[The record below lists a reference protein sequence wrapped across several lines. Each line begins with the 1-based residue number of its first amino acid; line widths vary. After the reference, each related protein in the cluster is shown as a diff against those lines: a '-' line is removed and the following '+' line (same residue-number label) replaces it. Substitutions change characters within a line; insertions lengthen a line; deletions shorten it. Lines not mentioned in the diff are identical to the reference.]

1 MPFDHT
7 DLKEMKRSG
16 DVEGLLCIL
25 EAGDVKEVREAVRI
39 LGELRYRKA
48 IRPLVGLLEKD
59 DIQVRAN
66 SAWSLGEIGDA
77 KAVLPLIG
85 LLNDPSENVQI
96 YAAWALGRIGDKRAI
111 TALESMLESGSTE
124 VRKHA
129 REAIDRIES
138 SVDGKKNRGNGNYR
152 GEEERISS
160 SDPVDIP
167 LVTLDVPMDR
177 LDCDYITRAEG
188 NSKTGKVKFSGDVAV
203 KDIINANQKSTR
215 RVILGLKNDFSG
227 LVSVDILLRYRDSE
241 GDTSSVWM
249 RVATPGG
256 SPAVSSGEAARA
268 REIVEQAGE
277 LGRRAHHGDIKRARI
292 KPGRKQAPRQVDY
305 EVAEDAR
312 EEPEREEAEEE
323 QPYPEEFV
331 PEEYPERRALKRKET
346 ARHDAVPDRVE
357 PDLTADDE
365 VRTAER
371 PIKRMPPPEKDE
383 PELAKVK
390 VAKPE
395 LKVQAIEQVREET
408 ELPEAKPVK
417 PEPKIQETKL
427 VAKEP
432 DIVPAK
438 AVPKVEEIKPP
449 LPKAQEIKHAEPKV
463 QAPEPK
469 VQEIKP
475 VKAEP
480 KIQEVIQPK
489 PEPKVPE
496 IKTAKTEPKVDEV
509 KQLRPEQKVVEIKPQ
524 TPPVVKVIEK
534 PPATPPPAK
543 GAENVDSAVRLLS
556 DIGMSGMTKAA
567 SAVTQLGGEEAESLQ
582 SRLRTLPVDQMNE
595 EIVSIGEYVALVEVK
610 LHGKSGSGEM
620 NGIMLMFF
628 SKDVALSI
636 ANELLCISPGAPVKE
651 FTEDITSTLKETA
664 NIFGGQYV
672 SAISE
677 YIEMPILLEAPS
689 FKTGASSQVAES
701 MMKDISGKVD
711 FALATD
717 LAFANNKTGRLVMLL
732 DPKSYDIIITKLF

>member
-1 MPFDHT
+1 LPFDHT

-138 SVDGKKNRGNGNYR
+138 RVDGKKNRGNGNYR
-152 GEEERISS
+152 GEDDRISS
-160 SDPVDIP
+160 SDPDIP

-256 SPAVSSGEAARA
+256 SPALSGGEAARA
-268 REIVEQAGE
+268 RETGEQAGE
-277 LGRRAHHGDIKRARI
+277 TGRKAHHGDIKRARI
-292 KPGRKQAPRQVDY
+292 KPGRKQAQRHVDY
-305 EVAEDAR
+305 DVTEDAR
-312 EEPEREEAEEE
+312 DESERKEIEEE
-323 QPYPEEFV
+323 QTYPEDFV

-346 ARHDAVPDRVE
+346 AKHDDVPDETE
-357 PDLTADDE
+357 PDSGVDDGIRME
-365 VRTAER
+365 TQPVRRR
-371 PIKRMPPPEKDE
+371 PQPEKAESDV
-383 PELAKVK
+383 AKVK

-395 LKVQAIEQVREET
+395 LKVQAITPVREE
-408 ELPEAKPVK
+408 PEIPEVKPVK
-417 PEPKIQETKL
+417 AEPKIQETGPVTKQPEI
-427 VAKEP
+427 EP
-432 DIVPAK
+432 VK
-438 AVPKVEEIKPP
+438 VEPKVEEVKPV
-449 LPKAQEIKHAEPKV
+449 PKAQEIKPAKAEPKV
-463 QAPEPK
+463 QEPK

-480 KIQEVIQPK
+480 EILEVIQ

-496 IKTAKTEPKVDEV
+496 IKTAKIEPKVDEL
-509 KQLRPEQKVVEIKPQ
+509 KPLKPEQKVVEIKPQ
-524 TPPVVKVIEK
+524 PQAVKVIEK
-534 PPATPPPAK
+534 TQATSPPAK
-543 GAENVDSAVRLLS
+543 AMENVDSAVRLLS
-556 DIGMSGMTKAA
+556 DIGMSGMTEAA

-582 SRLRTLPVDQMNE
+582 SRLRTLPIDQMSE
-595 EIVSIGEYVALVEVK
+595 EIISLGEYIASVEVN
-610 LHGKSGSGEM
+610 LHGKSESGEM
-620 NGIMLMFF
+620 NGTVIMFF

-636 ANELLCISPGAPVKE
+636 ANELLCNPPNASVKE

-677 YIEMPILLEAPS
+677 YIGMPILLKAPA
-689 FKTGASSQVAES
+689 FKTGASSQIAES
-701 MMKDISGKVD
+701 MMKEISGKVD

-717 LAFANNKTGRLVMLL
+717 LAFGNNKTGRLVMLL
-732 DPKSYDIIITKLF
+732 DPRSYDIIITKLF

>member
-1 MPFDHT
+1 LPFDHT

-138 SVDGKKNRGNGNYR
+138 RVDGKKNRGNGNYR
-152 GEEERISS
+152 GEEDRISS
-160 SDPVDIP
+160 SDPDIP

-227 LVSVDILLRYRDSE
+227 LVSVDVLLRYRDSE

-256 SPAVSSGEAARA
+256 SPAVSGGEAART
-268 REIVEQAGE
+268 RETGEQTGE
-277 LGRRAHHGDIKRARI
+277 MERKAHHGDIKRARI
-292 KPGRKQAPRQVDY
+292 KPGRKQAPRHVDY

-312 EEPEREEAEEE
+312 DEPEREEIEEE
-323 QPYPEEFV
+323 QPYPEDFV
-331 PEEYPERRALKRKET
+331 PEEYPERRALRRKET
-346 ARHDAVPDRVE
+346 ARHDTVPDETE
-357 PDLTADDE
+357 PDSGADDE
-365 VRTAER
+365 LQMEAQPVRRR
-371 PIKRMPPPEKDE
+371 PQPEKAE
-383 PELAKVK
+383 PEVAKAR

-395 LKVQAIEQVREET
+395 LKVQAIDPVREEP
-408 ELPEAKPVK
+408 EVPEAKRVK
-417 PEPKIQETKL
+417 AELKIQETGP
-427 VAKEP
+427 ATKEP
-432 DIVPAK
+432 EIEPIKAK
-438 AVPKVEEIKPP
+438 PKVEEVKPP
-449 LPKAQEIKHAEPKV
+449 VPKSQEIKPAKAEPKKV
-463 QAPEPK
+463 QEPEPK
-469 VQEIKP
+469 VQETKP

-480 KIQEVIQPK
+480 EIQAVTR

-496 IKTAKTEPKVDEV
+496 IKIAKTEPKVDEF
-509 KQLRPEQKVVEIKPQ
+509 KPLKPEQKVVEIKPQ
-524 TPPVVKVIEK
+524 PQAVKVIEK
-534 PPATPPPAK
+534 TQATPPSAK
-543 GAENVDSAVRLLS
+543 AVENVDSAVRLLS
-556 DIGMSGMTKAA
+556 DIGMSGMTEAA

-582 SRLRTLPVDQMNE
+582 SRLRTLPIDQMSE
-595 EIVSIGEYVALVEVK
+595 EIVSLGEYIASVEVN
-610 LHGKSGSGEM
+610 LHGKSESGEM
-620 NGIMLMFF
+620 NGTMIMFF

-636 ANELLCISPGAPVKE
+636 ANELLCNQPGASVKE

-677 YIEMPILLEAPS
+677 YIGMPILLKAPA
-689 FKTGASSQVAES
+689 FKTGASSQMAES
-701 MMKDISGKVD
+701 MMKEISGKVD

-717 LAFANNKTGRLVMLL
+717 LAFGNNKTGRLVMLL
-732 DPKSYDIIITKLF
+732 DPKSYDSIITKLF

>member
-66 SAWSLGEIGDA
+66 SAWSLGEIGDV

-138 SVDGKKNRGNGNYR
+138 TVDGKKNRSNGNYKD
-152 GEEERISS
+152 GDDRISS
-160 SDPVDIP
+160 SDPDIA

-215 RVILGLKNDFSG
+215 RVILGLKNDFNG

-256 SPAVSSGEAARA
+256 NPAVSGGEAAGA
-268 REIVEQAGE
+268 RETGKQAGE
-277 LGRRAHHGDIKRARI
+277 LGRRTHYGDIKRARI
-292 KPGRKQAPRQVDY
+292 KPGRKLAQRHVDY
-305 EVAEDAR
+305 EVAGDAR
-312 EEPEREEAEEE
+312 DEPEREEVEEE
-323 QPYPEEFV
+323 QPYPEDFV
-331 PEEYPERRALKRKET
+331 PEEYPERRALRRKEI
-346 ARHDAVPDRVE
+346 AKHDTFPDETE
-357 PDLTADDE
+357 PDSGADDE
-365 VRTAER
+365 IRMEAQPVRR
-371 PIKRMPPPEKDE
+371 KPQQEKAE
-383 PELAKVK
+383 PEVAAKVK
-390 VAKPE
+390 VAKSE
-395 LKVQAIEQVREET
+395 LKVRAIAPVSDEPDIS
-408 ELPEAKPVK
+408 ELKPVK
-417 PEPKIQETKL
+417 AEPKIQEAKP
-427 VAKEP
+427 VIKEP
-432 DIVPAK
+432 EIEPVK
-438 AVPKVEEIKPP
+438 TEPKVQEVKSPA
-449 LPKAQEIKHAEPKV
+449 LKAQEIKPAEPKV
-463 QAPEPK
+463 QEHEPK

-475 VKAEP
+475 VKAES
-480 KIQEVIQPK
+480 KIQEITR

-496 IKTAKTEPKVDEV
+496 IKTAKTEPKVEQF
-509 KQLRPEQKVVEIKPQ
+509 KPLKPEQKVVEIKPQ
-524 TPPVVKVIEK
+524 PEAVKVIEK
-534 PPATPPPAK
+534 TQATPSPVK
-543 GAENVDSAVRLLS
+543 TAENVDSAVRLLS
-556 DIGMSGMTKAA
+556 DIGMTGMTEAA

-582 SRLRTLPVDQMNE
+582 SRLRTLPIDQLSE
-595 EIVSIGEYVALVEVK
+595 EIVSLGEYIASVEVN
-610 LHGKSGSGEM
+610 LHSKSESGEM
-620 NGIMLMFF
+620 NGTMIMFF

-636 ANELLCISPGAPVKE
+636 ANELLCNQPNASVKE

-677 YIEMPILLEAPS
+677 YIGMPILLKAPS

-701 MMKDISGKVD
+701 MMKEISGKVD

>member
-66 SAWSLGEIGDA
+66 SAWSLGEIGDV

-152 GEEERISS
+152 GEEDRVSS
-160 SDPVDIP
+160 SDPDIP

-215 RVILGLKNDFSG
+215 RVVLGLKNDFSG

-256 SPAVSSGEAARA
+256 SPAVSGGEAARA
-268 REIVEQAGE
+268 RETGEQAGE
-277 LGRRAHHGDIKRARI
+277 TGRKTHHGDFKRARI
-292 KPGRKQAPRQVDY
+292 KPGRKQAPRHVDY

-312 EEPEREEAEEE
+312 DEPEREEVEEE
-323 QPYPEEFV
+323 QPYPEDFV
-331 PEEYPERRALKRKET
+331 PEEYPERRAFKRKET
-346 ARHDAVPDRVE
+346 ARHDAVPDETE
-357 PDLTADDE
+357 PDSGADDDIRME
-365 VRTAER
+365 AQPVVR
-371 PIKRMPPPEKDE
+371 KRSQPEKAE
-383 PELAKVK
+383 PEVAKAR

-395 LKVQAIEQVREET
+395 LKVQAITPVREE
-408 ELPEAKPVK
+408 PEIPEPKPVK
-417 PEPKIQETKL
+417 AEPKIQETRP
-427 VAKEP
+427 VTKEP
-432 DIVPAK
+432 EIEPAK
-438 AVPKVEEIKPP
+438 PEPKVEDVKPP
-449 LPKAQEIKHAEPKV
+449 ASKAQEIKPVKAEPKV
-463 QAPEPK
+463 QEPK
-469 VQEIKP
+469 VQETKP

-480 KIQEVIQPK
+480 KIQEVTLPK
-489 PEPKVPE
+489 PEPKVTE
-496 IKTAKTEPKVDEV
+496 IKTAKTEPKVDEF
-509 KQLRPEQKVVEIKPQ
+509 KPLKPEQRVVEIKPQ
-524 TPPVVKVIEK
+524 PQAVKVIEK
-534 PPATPPPAK
+534 TQATPPPAK
-543 GAENVDSAVRLLS
+543 AVENVDSAVRLLS
-556 DIGMSGMTKAA
+556 DIGMSGMTEAA
-567 SAVTQLGGEEAESLQ
+567 SAVTQLGGEEADSLQ
-582 SRLRTLPVDQMNE
+582 SRLRTLPIDQMSE
-595 EIVSIGEYVALVEVK
+595 EIISLGEYIASVEVN
-610 LHGKSGSGEM
+610 LHGKSESGEM
-620 NGIMLMFF
+620 NGTMIMFF
-628 SKDVALSI
+628 PKDVALSI
-636 ANELLCISPGAPVKE
+636 ANELLCNQPNALVKE

-677 YIEMPILLEAPS
+677 YIGMPILLKAPT

-717 LAFANNKTGRLVMLL
+717 LTFGNNKTGRLVMLL

>member
-111 TALESMLESGSTE
+111 TALESMLESCSTE

-138 SVDGKKNRGNGNYR
+138 SVDGKKNRGNGNYK
-152 GEEERISS
+152 GEDDRISS
-160 SDPVDIP
+160 SDPDIP

-227 LVSVDILLRYRDSE
+227 LVSVDVLLRYRDSE

-256 SPAVSSGEAARA
+256 SQAVSSGEADRA
-268 REIVEQAGE
+268 RETEEQAGE
-277 LGRRAHHGDIKRARI
+277 LGRRTHPGDIKRARI
-292 KPGRKQAPRQVDY
+292 KPGRKHAQRHVDY
-305 EVAEDAR
+305 EVAGDLGD
-312 EEPEREEAEEE
+312 EPEREEIEEE
-323 QPYPEEFV
+323 QPYPEDFV

-346 ARHDAVPDRVE
+346 ARHDAVPDEME
-357 PDLTADDE
+357 PDSGADDE
-365 VRTAER
+365 VRMEAQ
-371 PIKRMPPPEKDE
+371 PVKRRTLQEKAE
-383 PELAKVK
+383 PEVAKVK

-395 LKVQAIEQVREET
+395 LKVQAFAPVREE
-408 ELPEAKPVK
+408 PEI
-417 PEPKIQETKL
+417 PEPKQ
-427 VAKEP
+427 
-432 DIVPAK
+432 
-438 AVPKVEEIKPP
+438 
-449 LPKAQEIKHAEPKV
+449 
-463 QAPEPK
+463 
-469 VQEIKP
+469 

-480 KIQEVIQPK
+480 KIQEAKSVIKEPEVEPVKAEPK
-489 PEPKVPE
+489 VQEVKPPKAQEIKPAEPKVQESEPKVQEIKQVKAESKIQEVTRPEPKVPE
-496 IKTAKTEPKVDEV
+496 IKTAKTEPKVEQF
-509 KQLRPEQKVVEIKPQ
+509 KPLKPEQKVVEIKPQ
-524 TPPVVKVIEK
+524 PEAVKVIEK
-534 PPATPPPAK
+534 TQVTPLPVK
-543 GAENVDSAVRLLS
+543 SVENVDSAVRLLS
-556 DIGMSGMTKAA
+556 DIGMSGMTEAA

-582 SRLRTLPVDQMNE
+582 SRLRTLPIDQLSE
-595 EIVSIGEYVALVEVK
+595 EIVSLGEYVTSVEVN
-610 LHGKSGSGEM
+610 LHGKSESGEM
-620 NGIMLMFF
+620 NGTMTMFF

-636 ANELLCISPGAPVKE
+636 ANELLCNQPDASVKE

-677 YIEMPILLEAPS
+677 YIGMPILLKAPS

-701 MMKDISGKVD
+701 MMKEISGKVD

>member
-1 MPFDHT
+1 LPFDHT

-138 SVDGKKNRGNGNYR
+138 RVDGKKSRGNGNYR
-152 GEEERISS
+152 GEDDRISS
-160 SDPVDIP
+160 SDPDIP

-227 LVSVDILLRYRDSE
+227 LVSVDVLLRYRDSE

-256 SPAVSSGEAARA
+256 SPAVGGGEAVRA
-268 REIVEQAGE
+268 RETGEQAGE
-277 LGRRAHHGDIKRARI
+277 TGRKAHHGDIKRARI
-292 KPGRKQAPRQVDY
+292 KPGRKQAQRHVDY
-305 EVAEDAR
+305 DVTEDAR
-312 EEPEREEAEEE
+312 DEPEREEIEDE
-323 QPYPEEFV
+323 QTYPEDFV

-346 ARHDAVPDRVE
+346 ARHDVPDETE
-357 PDLTADDE
+357 PDSGADEEIRME
-365 VRTAER
+365 VQPVRRRPQLEKAES
-371 PIKRMPPPEKDE
+371 DV
-383 PELAKVK
+383 AKVK

-395 LKVQAIEQVREET
+395 LKVQAITSVREE
-408 ELPEAKPVK
+408 PEI
-417 PEPKIQETKL
+417 PE
-427 VAKEP
+427 V
-432 DIVPAK
+432 
-438 AVPKVEEIKPP
+438 
-449 LPKAQEIKHAEPKV
+449 
-463 QAPEPK
+463 
-469 VQEIKP
+469 KP

-480 KIQEVIQPK
+480 KIQETVPVTKEPEMEPVKAEPKVEEVKPVQKAQEIKPTEAEPKMQEIKPVKAEKVQEVIQ

-496 IKTAKTEPKVDEV
+496 IKAAKIELKVDEF
-509 KQLRPEQKVVEIKPQ
+509 KQLKSEQKVVEIKPQ
-524 TPPVVKVIEK
+524 HQAVKVIEK
-534 PPATPPPAK
+534 TQAIPPPAK
-543 GAENVDSAVRLLS
+543 AMESLDSAVRLLS
-556 DIGMSGMTKAA
+556 DIGMSGMTEAA
-567 SAVTQLGGEEAESLQ
+567 SAVTQLGGEEAGSLQ
-582 SRLRTLPVDQMNE
+582 SRLRTLPIDQMSE
-595 EIVSIGEYVALVEVK
+595 EIVSLGEYIASVEVN
-610 LHGKSGSGEM
+610 LHGKSESGEM
-620 NGIMLMFF
+620 NGTMIMFF
-628 SKDVALSI
+628 SKGVALSI
-636 ANELLCISPGAPVKE
+636 ANELLCNQPNASVKE

-677 YIEMPILLEAPS
+677 YIGMPILLKAPA
-689 FKTGASSQVAES
+689 FKTGASSQIAES
-701 MMKDISGKVD
+701 MMKEISGKVD

-717 LAFANNKTGRLVMLL
+717 LAFGNNKTGRLVMLL
-732 DPKSYDIIITKLF
+732 DPRSYDIIITKLF